1 MNAPASFLGRDEII
15 LLAAAEKGKGCYV
28 YKSDGYREDGHFTW
42 PNGESMVAI
51 NRQGCSEDSNKVT
64 PVHCPRGLTSSCT
77 WRGTPE
83 DGGIWGDCDG
93 QCHTGETAV
102 VWSKWRGSPLADINR
117 PRKDCRVQK
126 YYCPQDTG
134 LYKCAWRST
143 SPDCVDSNYKSLY
156 ELQINSH
163 TSGDSYNAC
172 SWGREKIDSCMLDYN
187 FCSQTN
193 RHAPWLGQSH

>member
-93 QCHTGETAV
+93 QCHTG
-102 VWSKWRGSPLADINR
+102 
-117 PRKDCRVQK
+117 RVQK

-172 SWGREKIDSCMLDYN
+172 SWGREKVL
-187 FCSQTN
+187 
-193 RHAPWLGQSH
+193 